1 MKKKLLI
8 IISMLSIII
17 VFRIIRDVDAIEIM
31 QSHEA
36 ETISIQ
42 EISDEITIKEDA
54 FERPLCAHLC
64 SFYIKLH

>member
-54 FERPLCAHLC
+54 FEDLFLL
-64 SFYIKLH
+64 K